1 MTIRILLVGLVVAW
15 VATLAGLAW
24 MMSIA
29 RAGPED
35 VGFLLMYSDIV
46 LKICAFLAVASTVV
60 GVVSARPQA
69 RIGVCAALVWGVL
82 GGLYG
87 AAYAR
92 SGLINMNPPIPFEVY
107 APSYAQALL
116 VLLIGL
122 TGAILTTLTGLRRP
136 S

>member
-1 MTIRILLVGLVVAW
+1 MTIRILLVGLGVAW

-24 MMSIA
+24 MMSIG

-46 LKICAFLAVASTVV
+46 LRICAFLSVASTVI
-60 GVVSARPQA
+60 GVAAARPLA
-69 RIGVCAALVWGVL
+69 WIGFCAALAWGVL

-87 AAYAR
+87 AAIAR

-122 TGAILTTLTGLRRP
+122 TGAILTTLTELRRR